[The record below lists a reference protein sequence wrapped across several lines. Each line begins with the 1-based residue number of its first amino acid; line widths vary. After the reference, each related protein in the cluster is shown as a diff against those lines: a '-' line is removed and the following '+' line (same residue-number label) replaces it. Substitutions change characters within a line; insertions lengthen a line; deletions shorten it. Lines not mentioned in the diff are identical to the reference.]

1 MPGCYPFPCFRAVG
15 NIYRLRPA
23 SGWLPD
29 SNGFYAIGGMRVI
42 AGGGAEGL
50 LSGQGDGAVAFGPFP
65 ASTSW
70 AEQGLW
76 ADRQLALLRPLY
88 EGRWDI
94 WYVPVHPAGYHW
106 RARPAGART
115 STIAVGTPEDL
126 VTEIR
131 RQEESPARGRD
142 FSDLSTSELERVH
155 RDLAISAALAVPSS
169 GAYLMTVTQM
179 QAIDA
184 ELGARR
190 RAAGSQ
196 EAS

>member
-15 NIYRLRPA
+15 NPYRLRPA
-23 SGWLPD
+23 PGWLPS

-42 AGGGAEGL
+42 AGGGAEGV

-70 AEQGLW
+70 A
-76 ADRQLALLRPLY
+76 DRQLALLRSQY

-94 WYVPVHPAGYHW
+94 WYVPVQPVGYHW
-106 RARPAGART
+106 CARPAGART

-126 VTEIR
+126 VAEIR
-131 RQEESPARGRD
+131 RQEESPVRGRD
-142 FSDLSTSELERVH
+142 FSDLSASELERVH

-190 RAAGSQ
+190 RTAGSQ

>member
-1 MPGCYPFPCFRAVG
+1 MG

-23 SGWLPD
+23 PGWLPS
-29 SNGFYAIGGMRVI
+29 SNGIYAIGGMQVI
-42 AGGGAEGL
+42 AGGGVEGL
-50 LSGQGDGAVAFGPFP
+50 LSGQGRKAVAFEPFP

-76 ADRQLALLRPLY
+76 ADRQLALLRSQY

-94 WYVPVHPAGYHW
+94 WYAPVHPVGCHW
-106 RARPAGART
+106 CARPAGART
-115 STIAVGTPEDL
+115 STITAGTPEDL
-126 VTEIR
+126 VAEIR

-142 FSDLSTSELERVH
+142 FSNLPTSELERAH

>member
-1 MPGCYPFPCFRAVG
+1 M
-15 NIYRLRPA
+15 
-23 SGWLPD
+23 
-29 SNGFYAIGGMRVI
+29 I
-42 AGGGAEGL
+42 ADGGAEGL
-50 LSGQGDGAVAFGPFP
+50 LSGQGGGAVAFELFP
-65 ASTSW
+65 ASTW

-76 ADRQLALLRPLY
+76 ADRQLALLRSQY

-94 WYVPVHPAGYHW
+94 WYVPVHPVGYHW
-106 RARPAGART
+106 CTRPAGART

-126 VTEIR
+126 VAEIR
-131 RQEESPARGRD
+131 RQEESPARDRD
-142 FSDLSTSELERVH
+142 FSDLSASELERVH
-155 RDLAISAALAVPSS
+155 RDLAVSAALAVPSS

-179 QAIDA
+179 QAIDV

>member
-1 MPGCYPFPCFRAVG
+1 
-15 NIYRLRPA
+15 
-23 SGWLPD
+23 
-29 SNGFYAIGGMRVI
+29 MRVI
-42 AGGGAEGL
+42 ADGGAGGL
-50 LSGQGDGAVAFGPFP
+50 LSGQGGGAVAFELFP

-76 ADRQLALLRPLY
+76 ADRQLALLRSQY
-88 EGRWDI
+88 EGRWEI
-94 WYVPVHPAGYHW
+94 WYVPVHPVGYRW
-106 RARPAGART
+106 CARPAGART

-126 VTEIR
+126 VAEIR
-131 RQEESPARGRD
+131 CQEESPARGRD
-142 FSDLSTSELERVH
+142 FSDLSASELERAH

-190 RAAGSQ
+190 RTAVSQ

>member
-1 MPGCYPFPCFRAVG
+1 M
-15 NIYRLRPA
+15 
-23 SGWLPD
+23 
-29 SNGFYAIGGMRVI
+29 
-42 AGGGAEGL
+42 
-50 LSGQGDGAVAFGPFP
+50 
-65 ASTSW
+65 
-70 AEQGLW
+70 
-76 ADRQLALLRPLY
+76 
-88 EGRWDI
+88 
-94 WYVPVHPAGYHW
+94 
-106 RARPAGART
+106 
-115 STIAVGTPEDL
+115 
-126 VTEIR
+126 
-131 RQEESPARGRD
+131 RGRD